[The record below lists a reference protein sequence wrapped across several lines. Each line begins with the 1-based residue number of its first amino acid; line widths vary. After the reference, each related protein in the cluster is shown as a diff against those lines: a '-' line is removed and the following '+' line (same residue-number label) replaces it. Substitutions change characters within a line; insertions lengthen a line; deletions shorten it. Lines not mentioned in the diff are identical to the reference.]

1 MARFAKLQQ
10 AGKFD
15 EIIAMIGTDAE
26 PYNKIGQELVLKELL
41 KLNPQHKAV
50 LIDRKSVV

>member
-1 MARFAKLQQ
+1 MKLNQRAKMARFAKLQQ

-26 PYNKIGQELVLKELL
+26 PYNKIGQELVLKEL
-41 KLNPQHKAV
+41 
-50 LIDRKSVV
+50 

>member
-15 EIIAMIGTDAE
+15 EIIAMIGTDAV
-26 PYNKIGQELVLKELL
+26 QS
-41 KLNPQHKAV
+41 
-50 LIDRKSVV
+50 LITKSGKS